1 MQETRIPSLGQEDL
15 LEKEI
20 ATHSSIVAWSIPW
33 TEEPGGQLDMTEQLT
48 FSLSLF
54 TDSMDM
60 SLSKLL
66 GIVKDQEAWCV
77 AVHGITKTC
86 TGLSD

>member
-1 MQETRIPSLGQEDL
+1 MRETEIPSLGQENL
-15 LEKEI
+15 LEREI
-20 ATHSSIVAWSIPW
+20 ATHSSIVAWRIPW

-66 GIVKDQEAWCV
+66 GMVKDQEAWCA
-77 AVHGITKTC
+77 AVRGITKTC